1 MHPSRAHISQRGQP
15 RVVDARALA
24 RGGPPELQLL
34 DGLLQIQDDVGSI
47 IERQLGAVCWKMT
60 VRLLVEVGVE
70 A

>member
-1 MHPSRAHISQRGQP
+1 M
-15 RVVDARALA
+15 VDARALA